1 MRHRH
6 PAPAGAALAATVLTV
21 ALAAACTASPSSGPA
36 APTGAPAGGE
46 STDGEYLPGLPAST
60 DLPAGDPDAVV
71 VLVPGGGWSTADPGG
86 LAPLAAA
93 LVAQGLAV
101 VTITYG
107 TSSTDSDYPGPADDV
122 VCAIAY
128 AAGEVPDVPVVAVGH
143 SAGAHLAVLAALA
156 PERAI
161 AGEPCPHPAHPADGV
176 VGLAGPY
183 DVTRTG
189 GMARHL
195 FGADETE
202 APEAWADGNP
212 RTWADARPELPVLLV
227 HGEADDVVPT
237 WFTTDLAADLE
248 AGGHDVRTT
257 LLPEVD
263 HMQVIRPEVVGD
275 LVAGWVHEAVPARP

>member
-1 MRHRH
+1 MRSR
-6 PAPAGAALAATVLTV
+6 PRAVVPVALVATAVLAA
-21 ALAAACTASPSSGPA
+21 CSPSAPPSSPA
-36 APTGAPAGGE
+36 ADAAEP
-46 STDGEYLPGLPAST
+46 GEYRPGRAAST

-71 VLVPGGGWSTADPGG
+71 VLVPGGGWATANPGG
-86 LAPLAAA
+86 LAPLADA
-93 LVAQGLAV
+93 LVADGLAV

-107 TSSTDSDYPGPADDV
+107 TSSTDSAYPEPADDV

-128 AAGEVPDVPVVAVGH
+128 AATQVPDVPVVAVGH
-143 SAGAHLAVLAALA
+143 SAGAHLALLAALA

-161 AGEPCPHPAHPADGV
+161 TGEPCPHPAHPADGV

-189 GMARHL
+189 GMARDL
-195 FGADETE
+195 FGASQTD

-212 RTWADARPELPVLLV
+212 LTWAAARPDLPVLLV
-227 HGEADDVVPT
+227 HGDADDVVPT

-248 AGGHDVRTT
+248 AAGHDVRTE
-257 LLPEVD
+257 LLPGVD